1 MDLTREPIRMHN
13 PESIMWKNLSQILCH
28 PQYRSVGMMFGVN
41 SLMFTFWI
49 TRIPQIK
56 ATLELSESELGLL
69 LFFAPVGGL
78 AAMLVANWLT
88 SRLGEGRLTV
98 YSMIGAILAA
108 YVPVWAPTAP
118 MLAVGL
124 FVIGF
129 LTGVM
134 NVAMNSV
141 VTLLERRDGVH
152 MMITCHGG
160 WSLGGLVGSF
170 STSLI
175 VGAQIPAWQHWLVI
189 VLGLGLWA
197 LFSAWPN
204 LQSIR
209 LDGPAGPALVLPT
222 RPVLGLAL
230 VGLLVMIGEGAAADW
245 SGVYVAEVVEAS
257 DYFVGMGYASFTLFM
272 TLGRFYGDTLTARL
286 GGLRVIRLGTAL
298 AAVGLLLILWPVL
311 PSTLAGFGLMGLGY
325 SCVVPVLFSRSGQ
338 VPGISPAMGIAAVAS
353 AGYVGFLSGPVLIG
367 LLAEHLGLRLGF
379 GLLLL
384 LTLLAFGLSP
394 RAMAWAR

>member
-1 MDLTREPIRMHN
+1 
-13 PESIMWKNLSQILCH
+13 MWKNLSRILRH
-28 PQYRSVGMMFGVN
+28 PQYRNIAMMFAVN
-41 SLMFTFWI
+41 SLLFTFWI

-56 ATLELSESELGLL
+56 TSLELSESELGLL
-69 LFFAPVGGL
+69 LFFGPVGGL

-88 SRLGEGRLTV
+88 ARLGEGRLTL
-98 YSMIGAILAA
+98 YSMFGAVLAA
-108 YVPVWAPTAP
+108 YLPVAAPSTYW
-118 MLAVGL
+118 LALGL
-124 FVIGF
+124 FAVGF

-134 NVAMNSV
+134 NVAMNAV
-141 VTLLERRDGVH
+141 VSLLERRDGVH

-175 VGAQIPAWQHWLVI
+175 VGAQIPAWHHWLLLT
-189 VLGLGLWA
+189 LGLSTWA
-197 LFSAWPN
+197 LLSAWPS
-204 LQSIR
+204 LQAIR
-209 LDGPAGPALVLPT
+209 LGGPAGPALVLPT

-230 VGLLVMIGEGAAADW
+230 IGMLVMIGEGAAADW
-245 SGVYVAEVVEAS
+245 SGVYLAEVVGAS

-286 GGLRVIRLGTAL
+286 GGLRVVRIGTAL
-298 AAVGLLLILWPVL
+298 AVGGLLLVLWPAL
-311 PSTLAGFGLMGLGY
+311 PSTLVGFGLMGLGY

-338 VPGISPAMGIAAVAS
+338 VPGLSPSMGIAAVAS

-367 LLAEHLGLRLGF
+367 LLAEHLGLQLGF

-384 LTLLAFGLSP
+384 LTALAFGLSP